1 MSPSNRDPVAF
12 TCVTCEMPIAAK
24 PVFHVGLPFCCAGC
38 AADGP
43 CGCSYDLE
51 DAETIGPRSLG
62 AAAAVGRMAAGRR
75 QPATPTTANELDDF
89 VELDE
94 EPALAS
100 VLG

>member
-1 MSPSNRDPVAF
+1 MYPSNRDPAGF
-12 TCVTCEMPIAAK
+12 TCVTCEMPIVGQ

-51 DAETIGPRSLG
+51 ESDSIGPRSLG
-62 AAAAVGRMAAGRR
+62 AAAAAGPTAVARR
-75 QPATPTTANELDDF
+75 RPAVTTSEVDEF
-89 VELDE
+89 IELDE